1 MVDDCET
8 SLAFLGLHNF
18 VATKVE
24 VYNENNQEY
33 ETINLVNDEEISTSS
48 HTETLTNEELDDIS
62 LLLYTKERFNLSND
76 AYHELS
82 MTCKELPRSWKVQER
97 IKALNGKWKLS
108 ETPGNTFGIQQSIKE
123 RLEVRVQN
131 MIKNSPPTESFRQNK
146 KIRVK
151 LSGDGTNVGK
161 RLHVVN
167 VTFTILDE
175 GSKAMSADGNHIIA
189 IIKEPEKYEKL
200 LEALSDIRREVESLN
215 CMKVGDEYFN
225 IEWFLGG
232 DWKFLACVCG
242 LGAAISTH
250 PCIWCKCTLYDKYDG
265 TKEWSM
271 VDTNKGARTIK
282 EIEEKSKQGSRG
294 EKCNVKHSPLFPTI
308 PLDHVVIDSLHLFLR
323 IADNLINLLILEF
336 RRLDAIDKK
345 KSFNDGFERSK
356 YTHMAGWESYLNDHL
371 KISFN
376 WYVCKDSKKLK
387 WRDLTGPEK
396 LKLFR
401 NVNICNL
408 LPNHPKKDEISELW
422 SKFWEI
428 TESLSAA
435 SSEINKEQI
444 HQKSKSFLDLFLN
457 LYQTK
462 HVTPYMHALTWH
474 VPEFIEL
481 YGTISIFTQQGLEK
495 LNDKTTKDFFRSTN
509 QRGLESLKQLVLK
522 RNRVEHLADIGCQRE
537 KIVVNCSNCSKAGH
551 NIKTCT
557 DACSTCGVKPCCSP
571 THLIK
576 SSGKWIKTCS

>member
-1 MVDDCET
+1 
-8 SLAFLGLHNF
+8 
-18 VATKVE
+18 
-24 VYNENNQEY
+24 
-33 ETINLVNDEEISTSS
+33 
-48 HTETLTNEELDDIS
+48 
-62 LLLYTKERFNLSND
+62 
-76 AYHELS
+76 
-82 MTCKELPRSWKVQER
+82 
-97 IKALNGKWKLS
+97 
-108 ETPGNTFGIQQSIKE
+108 
-123 RLEVRVQN
+123 
-131 MIKNSPPTESFRQNK
+131 
-146 KIRVK
+146 
-151 LSGDGTNVGK
+151 
-161 RLHVVN
+161 
-167 VTFTILDE
+167 
-175 GSKAMSADGNHIIA
+175 
-189 IIKEPEKYEKL
+189 
-200 LEALSDIRREVESLN
+200 
-215 CMKVGDEYFN
+215 MKVGDEYFN

-250 PCIWCKCTLYDKYDG
+250 PWIWCKCPLYDKYDG

-271 VDTNKGARTIK
+271 VDTNK
-282 EIEEKSKQGSRG
+282 
-294 EKCNVKHSPLFPTI
+294 
-308 PLDHVVIDSLHLFLR
+308 
-323 IADNLINLLILEF
+323 EF

-345 KSFNDGFERSK
+345 KTFNDGFERSK

-371 KISFN
+371 KIPFN

-396 LKLFR
+396 VKLFR

-435 SSEINKEQI
+435 SSEINKEQF

-462 HVTPYMHALTWH
+462 HVTPYMHAFTWH

-537 KIVVNCSNCSKAGH
+537 KRVVNCRNCNKA
-551 NIKTCT
+551 
-557 DACSTCGVKPCCSP
+557 
-571 THLIK
+571 
-576 SSGKWIKTCS
+576 